1 MRIRTYGMMGSVN
14 IFEKKEKRKLE
25 MAGKEKKKKTRITG
39 DGDIIM
45 TTMKHKDYERARF
58 VSPPHKSP

>member
-1 MRIRTYGMMGSVN
+1 MGPVN
-14 IFEKKEKRKLE
+14 IFKVKKKMEEKKR
-25 MAGKEKKKKTRITG
+25 KKK

-58 VSPPHKSP
+58 VSPPRKSP